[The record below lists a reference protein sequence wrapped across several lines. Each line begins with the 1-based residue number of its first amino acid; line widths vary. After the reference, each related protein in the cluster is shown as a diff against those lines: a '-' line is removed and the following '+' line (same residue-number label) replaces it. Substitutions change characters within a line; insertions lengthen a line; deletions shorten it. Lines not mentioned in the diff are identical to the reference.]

1 MLNCTF
7 TKCAIIFGSA
17 VGTCHLDF
25 FSDLQ
30 QLSPPKQ
37 PTIVA
42 HSNSIISTNILMLSM
57 GEGSEEKS
65 CLHVRPH
72 EKPLFFLSHCL
83 FVALFCHMSPVFFR
97 GEDKW
102 FGHSLCAL
110 LFLVV
115 AVFDSI
121 SGSFP
126 SSCRLGSGFAVCAQ
140 LPICGWNRNRK
151 LYRVQRPTEIFS
163 PYQFDQLTSSCL
175 RAAILP
181 PWRSQTQCL
190 QMLLNQ
196 RHSQL

>member
-1 MLNCTF
+1 MLFLFFLFSSISGFFASCILNCTF

-65 CLHVRPH
+65 CLHVRPR

-102 FGHSLCAL
+102 FGHSLAL
-110 LFLVV
+110 CSSLPRRCGIRQYFWFLSFLLSLRIRFCGLCTAPHLWLESESK
-115 AVFDSI
+115 AVQSSASNRDFFTLSI
-121 SGSFP
+121 
-126 SSCRLGSGFAVCAQ
+126 
-140 LPICGWNRNRK
+140 
-151 LYRVQRPTEIFS
+151 
-163 PYQFDQLTSSCL
+163 
-175 RAAILP
+175 
-181 PWRSQTQCL
+181 
-190 QMLLNQ
+190 
-196 RHSQL
+196 